1 MDHLPTEILQSE
13 IGRYLDIP
21 SMISMSFVSKDYQ
34 EIYQPQFR
42 KIVKEIDPYIEDG
55 NVYDFLRITKIGPL
69 DHFVYKFWN
78 VIFRTMIKEIDL
90 IHPYMTKKTIIDTF
104 YKVVPIDAIESIR
117 KQIREIFLNFP
128 IFIVYKQVI
137 YRNPHSSDYFQLPE
151 SLELDINDMID
162 TLLHELSSS
171 DRTIVK
177 DISLESLTDDSLE
190 DMIEYFPYENISD
203 SIENWIRYL

>member
-1 MDHLPTEILQSE
+1 
-13 IGRYLDIP
+13 
-21 SMISMSFVSKDYQ
+21 MSFVSKDYQ